1 MLTSLR
7 LREQR
12 SSSED
17 SVIKLLQYSP
27 VIYESEDDDALAISA
42 EAFERMQKYKE
53 AAETSDSDREL
64 LCYTAEVKVGFD
76 VFVSTQWRCWRWESQ
91 PGVQPWPVSVLV
103 FSSVQ
108 CRVLCCLL
116 LFWLPAICGH
126 TAPV

>member
-64 LCYTAEVKVGFD
+64 LCYTAEVKVGALVIKFD
-76 VFVSTQWRCWRWESQ
+76 ISLITIRSAWCPALGRVSV
-91 PGVQPWPVSVLV
+91 GVQCSPVYCVVSYY
-103 FSSVQ
+103 FGSRPS
-108 CRVLCCLL
+108 
-116 LFWLPAICGH
+116 P